1 MTPAFDTVVVLD
13 FGSQYTQL
21 IARRIRE
28 ARVRSVVLP
37 YSTSAAELAA
47 LAPKGIV
54 LSGGPSSVYD
64 ENAPRG
70 DEEVF
75 DLGIP
80 VLGLCYGMQLMA
92 RRFGGEVGRAPGR
105 EYGRAVVRVK
115 QGGAGVL
122 RTIASGDEHFAI
134 DDPAFRDRTWS
145 GRADTAPC
153 PLNF

>member
-13 FGSQYTQL
+13 FGSQYTQI

-37 YSTSAAELAA
+37 FSTSASELLA

-64 ENAPRG
+64 EKAPRG
-70 DEEVF
+70 DDGVF

-92 RRFGGEVGRAPGR
+92 RRFGGGVGRAPGR
-105 EYGRAVVRVK
+105 EYGRAVV
-115 QGGAGVL
+115 
-122 RTIASGDEHFAI
+122 
-134 DDPAFRDRTWS
+134 
-145 GRADTAPC
+145 
-153 PLNF
+153 